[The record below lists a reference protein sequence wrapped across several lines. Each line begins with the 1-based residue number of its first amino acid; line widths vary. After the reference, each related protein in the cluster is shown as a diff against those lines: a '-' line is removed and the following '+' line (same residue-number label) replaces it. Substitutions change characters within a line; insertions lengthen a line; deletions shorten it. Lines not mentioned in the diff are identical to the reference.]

1 MSEVLN
7 LKGIDIWKV
16 QVLAIT
22 GSIFFLF
29 FILYQIQ
36 RKKIKEEY
44 SILWLSLGVVFIV
57 ISVWRDGLDEISRLI
72 GVAYPPAALFLILI
86 MAVFV
91 ILIQFSIIISKLA
104 DNNRQLA
111 QEHSLLKLEFE
122 KLRARY
128 ECTDYNSLEEEH

>member
-7 LKGIDIWKV
+7 LKGVDIWKV

-22 GSIFFLF
+22 GSILFLL

-44 SILWLSLGVVFIV
+44 SILWLSIGLVFII
-57 ISVWRDGLDEISRLI
+57 ISIWRDGLDEISRLI

-122 KLRARY
+122 KLKSHCDCSNNK
-128 ECTDYNSLEEEH
+128 ETDYL